1 MQLDFQNITLSEA
14 ALKSSQEA
22 RKLLESRSGSGREFL
37 GWLSLPEEEAGRVQQ
52 YLNIAADLQKLEA
65 VIMVGIGGS
74 YLGFKC
80 LYEALKPA
88 VGQPHGPEILFAGHS
103 LDGDYHRQLLEYLEG
118 REFGV
123 VVISKSG
130 TTTEP
135 AIAFRLLWSLLEKKH
150 GAAEAARRVCAITDK
165 SKGTLRQSADNLGF
179 HSAVIADDVGGRFSV
194 LSPVGL
200 IPAAVAGIDIYSLLQ
215 GAMEMSDRLRGKDG
229 PENPAIQYSA
239 YRNGLYEEGK
249 KIEILVYYQ
258 HALQYLAEW
267 WKQLYGESEG
277 KDGKGIFPASAGF
290 TTDLHSLGQW
300 IQDAERS
307 IFQTILDV
315 EQAVSPQIQKQDN
328 DGDGLNFL
336 AGRSVHDVNRVALEA
351 TRKAHGEGGVPSLR
365 ISIPAIDEF
374 NLGSL
379 FYFFEYACG
388 VSAYSLG
395 VNPFDQPG
403 VEAYKKSMFRMLG
416 KPGYEI

>member
-1 MQLDFQNITLSEA
+1 MHLDLQSYNLSQA
-14 ALKSSQEA
+14 SLQKSLES
-22 RKLLESRSGSGREFL
+22 RKVLESRSGAGREFL
-37 GWLSLPEEEAGRVQQ
+37 GWLDLPEEQAGHVQE
-52 YLNIAADLQKLEA
+52 YLRIAADLQRLES
-65 VIMVGIGGS
+65 VVMVGIGGS

-80 LYEALKPA
+80 LYEAIRPA
-88 VGQPHGPEILFAGHS
+88 AGPIPGPEILFAGHS
-103 LDGDYHRQLLEYLEG
+103 LDGQYHQQLLEYLEN
-118 REFGV
+118 RDFGV

-150 GAAEAARRVCAITDK
+150 GKEAASRVCAITDG
-165 SKGTLRQSADNLGF
+165 SKGTLRKSADSLGF
-179 HSAVIADDVGGRFSV
+179 HSAVIGDDVGGRFSV

-200 IPAAVAGIDIYSLLQ
+200 IPSAVAGLDIYSLLQ
-215 GAMEMSDRLRGKDG
+215 GALEMCDQLRGNDST
-229 PENPAIQYSA
+229 ENPAVQYSA

-249 KIEILVYYQ
+249 RIEILVYYQ
-258 HALQYLAEW
+258 QALQYFSEW

-300 IQDAERS
+300 IQESERS

-315 EQAVSPQIQKQDN
+315 QEARSPSIESKED
-328 DGDGLNFL
+328 DGDGLNYL
-336 AGRSVHDVNRVALEA
+336 AGRSVHQVNRVALEA
-351 TRKAHGEGGVPSLR
+351 TRKAHSEGGVPSLR
-365 ISIPAIDEF
+365 IQVPRIDEF
-374 NLGSL
+374 NLGRL

-388 VSAYSLG
+388 ISAYTLG

-403 VEAYKKSMFRMLG
+403 VEAYKKSMFQMLG
-416 KPGYEI
+416 KPGYRG

>member
-1 MQLDFQNITLSEA
+1 MQIDLQFSTISQA
-14 ALKSSQEA
+14 AIQKSQES
-22 RKLLESRSGSGREFL
+22 RKILESRSGSGNDFL
-37 GWLSLPEEEAGRVQQ
+37 GWLQLPEEQSGHVQK
-52 YLNIAADLQKLEA
+52 YLEIAADLQKLEA
-65 VIMVGIGGS
+65 VVMVGIGGS

-80 LYEALKPA
+80 LYEALRPA
-88 VGQPHGPEILFAGHS
+88 VGPVHGPEILFAGHS
-103 LDGDYHRQLLEYLEG
+103 LDGHYHQQLLEYLEQKD
-118 REFGV
+118 FGV

-135 AIAFRLLWSLLEKKH
+135 AIAFRLLWGLLQKKH
-150 GAAEAARRVCAITDK
+150 GAAEASRRVCAITDEK
-165 SKGTLRQSADNLGF
+165 KGTLRQSADSLGF

-200 IPAAVAGIDIYSLLQ
+200 IPAAIAGVDIYSLLQ
-215 GAMEMSDRLRGKDG
+215 GSMEMCDRLRNDQS
-229 PENPAIQYSA
+229 PENPAVQYSA

-258 HALQYLAEW
+258 HSLQYLAEW
-267 WKQLYGESEG
+267 WKQLFGESEG
-277 KDGKGIFPASAGF
+277 KNGLGVFPASAGF

-300 IQDAERS
+300 IQQSERT

-315 EQAVSPQIQKQDN
+315 EEARSPVLAKQEN
-328 DGDGLNFL
+328 DGDGLNYL
-336 AGRSVHDVNRVALEA
+336 AGKSVHDVNRVALQA

-365 ISIPAIDEF
+365 ISVPRVDEF
-374 NLGSL
+374 HLGQI

-388 VSAYSLG
+388 VSAYALG

-403 VEAYKKSMFRMLG
+403 VEDYKNSMFKMLG
-416 KPGYEI
+416 KPGY